1 MSVCPRRSLDEVIFD
16 ACQPALGTIAQ
27 ATLTYADRAYT
38 NSMDLHSMAEADGD
52 VRPPAAASAAEPYVN
67 TRQHTSAYVSI
78 PQHTSAYVR
87 LRATYVTLA
96 PCSSPLRDKA
106 EVAVG

>member
-1 MSVCPRRSLDEVIFD
+1 M
-16 ACQPALGTIAQ
+16 
-27 ATLTYADRAYT
+27 LTYADRAYT

-52 VRPPAAASAAEPYVN
+52 VRPPGAASAAEPYVN